1 MIRVLIVEDH
11 PVVRL
16 GLRSMIESA
25 PGMVVVGEAST
36 GHDGLRAFTLDRPDV
51 TLMDLRLP
59 GMGGL
64 ETIAAIRRRE
74 PEARI
79 IVMSG
84 FGSEEDVFRAVTAG
98 ARGFLLK
105 GTPLEQVI
113 DTISRVHAGQRLLAP
128 DLAISL
134 ADRLAEQSLTAREVG
149 VLQHVAQGMSNKDI
163 AARLSIVEDTVKNH
177 MKSIFKK
184 MRASSRT
191 DAALMAVRKG
201 IVKLRGDDASLLAQ
215 LRHDGPKK

>member
-36 GHDGLRAFTLDRPDV
+36 GLDGLRAFTLDRPDV

-64 ETIAAIRRRE
+64 ETIAAIRRRA

-98 ARGFLLK
+98 ARGYLLK
-105 GTPLEQVI
+105 GDPLEQVI
-113 DTISRVHAGQRLLAP
+113 DTIRRVHAGQRLLAP
-128 DLAISL
+128 DRAISL

-177 MKSIFKK
+177 LKSIFKK

-201 IVKLRGDDASLLAQ
+201 IVNLRGEDASLLAH
-215 LRHDGPKK
+215 LRQAAPKK